1 MAEAELDAGGFA
13 VAADAAC
20 LDGHFPGNPLVPG
33 VVLLDQALARIGAAL
48 GMGAPVRLASAKFL
62 APVRPGQP
70 VAVGYRRTG
79 TGVAF
84 ACRVEGAMVASGLA
98 VLAP

>member
-1 MAEAELDAGGFA
+1 MAEETGAGGFA
-13 VAADAAC
+13 VAAGAAC

-33 VVLLDQALARIGAAL
+33 VVLLDEALARVGAAL

-62 APVRPGQP
+62 APVRPGQA
-70 VAVGYRRTG
+70 VAVGYRETAG
-79 TGVAF
+79 GVAF
-84 ACRVEGAMVASGLA
+84 ACRVEGAVVASGLA